1 MMFKALA
8 VDVDGTITD
17 SSKRIEALGI
27 DTLRQVEAAGLPVI
41 LATGN
46 VLPIAHGLASFIGL
60 SGPVVAE
67 TGGVVSYRRDIHVLE
82 DGEESRR
89 AFRHLQ
95 GRMSVQRLF
104 TDNWRVSEV
113 ALMPD
118 ADAEVVAEELRD
130 FDIRV
135 EATGFAVHLLAPHH
149 SKMNGVRKAAELL
162 GIGTEEILA
171 IGDSDNDISMLSGCG
186 MGVALANASPAA
198 KAAATLVTRGRHSQ
212 GVREA
217 LLQLGVIKE

>member
-1 MMFKALA
+1 MSFKALA
-8 VDVDGTITD
+8 VDIDGTITD
-17 SSKRIEALGI
+17 SSKHIETLGI
-27 DTLRQVEAAGLPVI
+27 ETLRQVEAAGVPVI

-46 VLPIAHGLASFIGL
+46 VLPITFGLASFIGT

-67 TGGVVSYRRDIHVLE
+67 TGGVVSYRRAIHVLE

-89 AFRHLQ
+89 AYAHLQ
-95 GRMSVQRLF
+95 SRMNVQRLF
-104 TDNWRVSEV
+104 TDNWRISEV

-118 ADAEVVAEELRD
+118 ADAKAVAEELKG
-130 FDIRV
+130 FNIRV

-162 GIGTEEILA
+162 GIGTDEVLA
-171 IGDSDNDISMLSGCG
+171 IGDSDNDVSMLSGCG

-198 KAAATLVTRGRHSQ
+198 KRAASLITRGRHSQ

-217 LLQLGVIKE
+217 LLQMGVIKE

>member
-1 MMFKALA
+1 YILGGTALA
-8 VDVDGTITD
+8 VVSMLLIPYAVMAN
-17 SSKRIEALGI
+17 KQ
-27 DTLRQVEAAGLPVI
+27 TL
-41 LATGN
+41 
-46 VLPIAHGLASFIGL
+46 FIGALALALL
-60 SGPVVAE
+60 SM
-67 TGGVVSYRRDIHVLE
+67 SFYR
-82 DGEESRR
+82 SP
-89 AFRHLQ
+89 A
-95 GRMSVQRLF
+95 
-104 TDNWRVSEV
+104 V

-130 FDIRV
+130 FEIRV

-217 LLQLGVIKE
+217 LLQLGVLKE